1 MSTTP
6 TPNRGIAVFSGG
18 SAANNLVEVF
28 EEVRDTKNCPLS
40 YIIPISDNGGSSS
53 ELIRIFG
60 GPGIGDVRSRLVR
73 LIPESPPNSERG
85 AIKTLFNHR
94 LSADAA
100 TAHAEW
106 LSIVDGTSNIWH
118 AITPAKKEL
127 IRSFFNLLNLE
138 ILKRARPPSSTFDF
152 TSASV
157 GNLFLTGARL
167 FSGSFESAIYLLGS
181 ICGVPS
187 DTVRVIPAINSNFS
201 HHISASL
208 ANGSVIV
215 GQNSISHP
223 SEATA
228 LQPRPRRPS
237 LLLADGADD
246 FTDTDT
252 SDTLSYEDDHPPGS
266 LPTLRNKNIKF
277 SKAENEDL
285 PSRITRIWYI
295 NPYGQ
300 EIRPPANP
308 RVLEAIRDSQAII
321 YSIGSL
327 YTSLIPSLILRGV
340 GQAIVTSPARHKILI
355 LNGSLDRETGPPSEP
370 FTAVNF
376 VEAITRAGEESRGRM
391 TLSSSNSGAHRSIP
405 SLGLPYSSY
414 VTHIL
419 HLEGPGTPQVD
430 RDRLA
435 EMGIETLRLYGR
447 KIVTTGAGGVEMP
460 IGMKYDATA
469 LVQALEVVLGKKG
482 DAMLRGGEK
491 NGLSRRNTIGR
502 VPLAPDNTQV
512 DFERAIL
519 GCQLADTEWE
529 GRVDGF
535 LRTQEVQ
542 EIILCYFERDLELTQ
557 VLRTK
562 LQDDGYN
569 SRYDDLAVGEVTIDF
584 DHFVTA
590 YEYGLDLFPGASKL
604 PCLSHIPTEELE
616 PIRRDVKHMILTRE
630 PSRHAF
636 DWKVITDKIISQYSS
651 VLQDIAGDY
660 GDYYNITSTVERCQ
674 EEFLPISAPS
684 NTLASKAVRHVTGQ
698 ICSTLASAL
707 LDFDLQLE
715 DVVNNIQGLILYL
728 EWTAFAHRRN

>member
-636 DWKVITDKIISQYSS
+636 DWKVITDKIIN
-651 VLQDIAGDY
+651 Y